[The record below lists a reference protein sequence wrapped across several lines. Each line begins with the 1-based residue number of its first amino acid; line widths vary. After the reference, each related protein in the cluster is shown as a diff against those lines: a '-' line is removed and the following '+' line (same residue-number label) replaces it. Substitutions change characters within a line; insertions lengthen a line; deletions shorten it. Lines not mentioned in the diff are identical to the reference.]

1 MSAPS
6 KTYAVQLVKIQP
18 VERSAAASELNS
30 APSSA
35 TNCREARGMGYWA
48 ATQVK
53 GLSSEI
59 FHRVGGRYCSLSRR
73 QNSHNWYRRG
83 YASPTESETAA
94 RYQKD
99 SMGTRETKSVF
110 RRGICYSKPMDGKL
124 SQKTLLESDQPI
136 VVKKQGNACGAKGLA
151 GKPLEQ
157 GHIFQ
162 TQSWNKDD
170 NKTVFTTHKGEVF
183 LKSRVRENLKHGSA
197 RGLIVFPDE
206 NNKIRR
212 RWL

>member
-18 VERSAAASELNS
+18 VERSATASELNS
-30 APSSA
+30 TPSLA

-48 ATQVK
+48 TTQVK

-73 QNSHNWYRRG
+73 QNSHNWYKRR
-83 YASPTESETAA
+83 YASPTESETVA

-99 SMGTRETKSVF
+99 SIGTRETQSVF
-110 RRGICYSKPMDGKL
+110 QNGICCNKPMNGKL
-124 SQKTLLESDQPI
+124 FQMTLWGSDWLI
-136 VVKKQGNACGAKGLA
+136 VAKKQGNTCGAKELA
-151 GKPLEQ
+151 GRPMKQ
-157 GHIFQ
+157 GHISQ
-162 TQSWNKDD
+162 TQNWNKDD
-170 NKTVFTTHKGEVF
+170 NKTVLITYEREVF
-183 LKSRVRENLKHGSA
+183 LKSRVREICKHGSV